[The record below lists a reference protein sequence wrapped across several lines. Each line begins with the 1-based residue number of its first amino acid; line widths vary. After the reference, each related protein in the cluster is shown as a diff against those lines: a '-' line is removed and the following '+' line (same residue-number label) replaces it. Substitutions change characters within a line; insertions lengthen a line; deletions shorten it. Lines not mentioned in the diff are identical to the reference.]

1 MRKLLIILAP
11 VAMVALSSPVSADVQ
26 GSAKAALSAQSV
38 AARDAALG
46 ELEAAGDPLAA
57 YVAGSVEFFVAL
69 ERLGQGLHRHGFES
83 PRSFMVPLMQLPIPA
98 NPNPEPLT
106 YEQFRI
112 ILTDFRDGMS
122 RSARTLGTVPAG
134 ADIGI
139 EVDLARLGIDINA
152 DGNIAPDESAL
163 AIMAALAA
171 SSGAQP
177 PEAAGQG
184 LVFRFDRADGYWL
197 QGYANFLMAQADF
210 WLAHDFKLAFDQ
222 SFQML
227 FPRAKLPMQDTLV
240 PLDDGMGSMFGSEW
254 RIADFVSFVHLINWP
269 VVEPERSKAARAE
282 LMEMIRLSREDW
294 KAIRAETD
302 NDREWLPGPQQAGAN
317 QLTGLD
323 VTETEV
329 EAWHATLQM
338 AEDLLEG
345 RKLLPHFR
353 FADKGINM
361 KRFFDEP
368 QTFDL
373 VLSITGPGVV
383 PYLEKGPMLTSEEWW
398 ALQEQFNRTGF
409 MTFALWAN

>member
-184 LVFRFDRADGYWL
+184 LVFRFDRADG
-197 QGYANFLMAQADF
+197 
-210 WLAHDFKLAFDQ
+210 
-222 SFQML
+222 
-227 FPRAKLPMQDTLV
+227 
-240 PLDDGMGSMFGSEW
+240 
-254 RIADFVSFVHLINWP
+254 
-269 VVEPERSKAARAE
+269 
-282 LMEMIRLSREDW
+282 
-294 KAIRAETD
+294 
-302 NDREWLPGPQQAGAN
+302 
-317 QLTGLD
+317 
-323 VTETEV
+323 
-329 EAWHATLQM
+329 
-338 AEDLLEG
+338 
-345 RKLLPHFR
+345 
-353 FADKGINM
+353 
-361 KRFFDEP
+361 
-368 QTFDL
+368 
-373 VLSITGPGVV
+373 
-383 PYLEKGPMLTSEEWW
+383 
-398 ALQEQFNRTGF
+398 
-409 MTFALWAN
+409 

>member
-184 LVFRFDRADGYWL
+184 PVFRFDRADGYWL